1 MNGRY
6 LLDTTIAIAVLE
18 GEVDLAS
25 RRGKPFE
32 AFLSAIAL
40 GELFFGAEKSRRVEE
55 NKARIR
61 KLISLCPVLFCD
73 EETAQHYGIVKKQ
86 LQRKGRPIPEN
97 DIWIAASARQHG
109 LILAARDGHYEYLDD
124 DLPREVW

>member
-18 GEVDLAS
+18 GEVDLTR

-32 AFLSAIAL
+32 AFLSAIVL

-61 KLISLCPVLFCD
+61 RLISLCPVLLCD